1 MKYSRSEAKR
11 WVLDNLYG
19 YSVTTTTALR
29 DDLELDIPG
38 IKANVERYL
47 ALPGVNGLY
56 IGSIY
61 QEFWTYT
68 LEERMRI
75 AETMLEAANG
85 RVPVIVNVSHTS
97 YKDSIALAKHAQ
109 SAGADLVMCWPPYYG
124 PRNDEGVLGYYKK
137 LADAVDI
144 GIATYTATFAE
155 LGFYITPE
163 LMVKLAEI
171 DTVVAAKEA
180 SFSLDKYSAMVQAA
194 GHLIPISCPLEE
206 YYYYGRTAFPELT
219 PKFIIGS
226 SRPLYMQTHEKPNCV
241 EFFTSLE
248 SGDLAGARAALARIL
263 RVSNELHSRFLA
275 KGHHHATLMK
285 YISSLY
291 GFAAGPVRPPLT
303 LPTEEEKALA
313 RAVLQE
319 NGLLPA
325 EGQRLAA
332 E

>member
-11 WVLDNLYG
+11 WVLDTLHG
-19 YSVTTTTALR
+19 YSVTTTTPLH
-29 DDLELDIPG
+29 DDLELDVPG
-38 IKANVERYL
+38 LRSNVEKYL

-61 QEFWTYT
+61 QEFWTFT
-68 LEERMRI
+68 LEERKRI
-75 AETMLEAANG
+75 AAVILDAAAG

-97 YKDSIALAKHAQ
+97 YKDSIELAKHAQ

-124 PRNDEGVLGYYKK
+124 PRNDEGVLGYYHR
-137 LADAVDI
+137 LADGVDI

-155 LGFYITPE
+155 LGFYITPD
-163 LMVKLAEI
+163 LMVKLASI

-206 YYYYGRTAFPELT
+206 YHYYGRLAFPDKT
-219 PKFIIGS
+219 PNFIIGS
-226 SRPLYMQTHEKPNCV
+226 SRPLYMQTHEKPHCV
-241 EFFTSLE
+241 DFFTALE
-248 SGDLAGARAALARIL
+248 RGDLPAAQAALGCIL
-263 RVSNELHSRFLA
+263 RVANELHSRFLA
-275 KGHHHATLMK
+275 KGHHHVTLMK

-303 LPTEEEKALA
+303 PPSDEEKALA
-313 RAVLQE
+313 VAVLRE
-319 NGLLPA
+319 NGLLLENPRR
-325 EGQRLAA
+325 QAA
-332 E
+332 